1 MHDTLE
7 PEKKV
12 LASLEKTVLSPVIH
26 NRLGFELR
34 RLKQMEVGI
43 HRSALQMKESLD
55 RLCAC

>member
-12 LASLEKTVLSPVIH
+12 LASLEKMVLSPIIH

-43 HRSALQMKESLD
+43 HTQVSTANEGKSG
-55 RLCAC
+55 